1 MLVCHVGDFSN
12 EYLSAFLARR
22 RVEST
27 TGKGEFFEFMT
38 SGISVHP
45 RMTASQPESL
55 SFWMTFIMLL
65 LEGSVIFPV
74 TNSLKIIELMFSWS
88 FSSGTIISIFSFD
101 EASL

>member
-1 MLVCHVGDFSN
+1 MLVCHVGDFSI
-12 EYLSAFLARR
+12 ECLSAFLARR
-22 RVEST
+22 RVESM
-27 TGKGEFFEFMT
+27 TGNGEFFEFMT

-45 RMTASQPESL
+45 RMTASQHESF

-74 TNSLKIIELMFSWS
+74 TSSLKMIELMFSWS

-101 EASL
+101 KASL